1 MSVLDSITRES
12 DPPSRNLA
20 LASERG
26 SAARATTRSVSAHTV
41 ESSATNRASLV
52 REDCMMRRPI
62 AAAFLGIVT
71 SLLIASSALAHEC
84 TNASKSDPAA
94 GAQALID
101 ANTGEVLWMTEGLA
115 NRLALGVVDPVTG
128 EGLHGLIAFD
138 ATGDGIADFST
149 WVEVGPDGE
158 VPLVAQLSG
167 PACRGLTNLFLYF
180 TVCVG
185 S

>member
-1 MSVLDSITRES
+1 
-12 DPPSRNLA
+12 
-20 LASERG
+20 
-26 SAARATTRSVSAHTV
+26 
-41 ESSATNRASLV
+41 
-52 REDCMMRRPI
+52 MRRPI
-62 AAAFLGIVT
+62 TATVLGIVT
-71 SLLIASSALAHEC
+71 SLLIASSALGHEC

-101 ANTGEVLWMTEGLA
+101 ANTGEVIWMTEGLA
-115 NRLALGVVDPVTG
+115 TRLAMGVVDPNTA
-128 EGLHGLIAFD
+128 EGFHGLIAFD

-149 WVEVGPDGE
+149 WIGVGPDGE
-158 VPLVAQLSG
+158 IPLVAQLSG

>member
-1 MSVLDSITRES
+1 
-12 DPPSRNLA
+12 
-20 LASERG
+20 
-26 SAARATTRSVSAHTV
+26 
-41 ESSATNRASLV
+41 
-52 REDCMMRRPI
+52 MRRPI
-62 AAAFLGIVT
+62 TATFLGIMA
-71 SLLIASSALAHEC
+71 SLLIASSAFAHEC

-101 ANTGEVLWMTEGLA
+101 GNTGEILWTTEGLA
-115 NRLALGVVDPVTG
+115 NRLAQGVVDPATSQG
-128 EGLHGLIAFD
+128 FHGLVAFD
-138 ATGDGIADFST
+138 YTGDGIADFST
-149 WVEVGPDGE
+149 WIDVGPDGE

>member
-1 MSVLDSITRES
+1 
-12 DPPSRNLA
+12 
-20 LASERG
+20 
-26 SAARATTRSVSAHTV
+26 
-41 ESSATNRASLV
+41 
-52 REDCMMRRPI
+52 MRRPI
-62 AAAFLGIVT
+62 MATVLAIVT
-71 SLLIASSALAHEC
+71 SLVIASSALAHEC

-101 ANTGEVLWMTEGLA
+101 ANTGELLWISEGLA
-115 NRLALGVVDPVTG
+115 ARLANGVVDPVTA
-128 EGLHGLIAFD
+128 EGFHGLIAFD
-138 ATGDGIADFST
+138 ATGDGLADYST
-149 WVEVGPDGE
+149 WIGVGPDGE

>member
-1 MSVLDSITRES
+1 
-12 DPPSRNLA
+12 
-20 LASERG
+20 
-26 SAARATTRSVSAHTV
+26 
-41 ESSATNRASLV
+41 
-52 REDCMMRRPI
+52 MMRRPI
-62 AAAFLGIVT
+62 TAAFLAIVA
-71 SLLIASSALAHEC
+71 SLAIATSALAHEC

-101 ANTGEVLWMTEGLA
+101 ATTGEVVWITEGLA
-115 NRLALGVVDPVTG
+115 NRLANGVVDPNTA
-128 EGLHGLIAFD
+128 EGFHGLIAFD
-138 ATGDGIADFST
+138 ATGDGIADYST
-149 WVEVGPDGE
+149 WIGVGPDGE